1 VADHLPV
8 VVVPLHQE
16 VVHLHLKVHLEAG
29 AADLVVQVL
38 LPAGHVVEQEQEVL
52 LVEEEAIPEVEVVQ
66 VQVDVEIIPILPG
79 LPLILIN
86 MKDLM
91 YLQGL
96 KHRKPLLI
104 RQQQIQILLIPEKEV
119 VEVVAHLIMNS
130 IIAKKKSRF
139 LIN

>member
-1 VADHLPV
+1 VADHLQV
-8 VVVPLHQE
+8 AVVPLHRE

-86 MKDLM
+86 MKDLIS
-91 YLQGL
+91 LQGL
-96 KHRKPLLI
+96 KLRKPLLI

-119 VEVVAHLIMNS
+119 VEVVAHQIMNS
-130 IIAKKKSRF
+130 IIAQKKSRF

>member
-1 VADHLPV
+1 MADHLPV
-8 VVVPLHQE
+8 AGVPLHRE
-16 VVHLHLKVHLEAG
+16 VVHLHLKVHLAG

-66 VQVDVEIIPILPG
+66 VQADVEIIPIQPG
-79 LPLILIN
+79 QPLILIN

-96 KHRKPLLI
+96 KHQKQLLI
-104 RQQQIQILLIPEKEV
+104 RQQQIQIPLIPEKEV
-119 VEVVAHLIMNS
+119 VEVVAHQIMNS
-130 IIAKKKSRF
+130 IIAQKKSRF